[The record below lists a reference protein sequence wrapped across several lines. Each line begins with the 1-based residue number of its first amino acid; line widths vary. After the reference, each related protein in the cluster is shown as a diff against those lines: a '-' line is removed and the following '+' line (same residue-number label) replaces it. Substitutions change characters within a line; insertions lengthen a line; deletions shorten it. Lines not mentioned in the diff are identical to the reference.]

1 MIPRELV
8 GDGPILP
15 LSSSGNFVQSGNSG
29 INYGVFFP
37 NISQVGIFGEIKNLF
52 LGRGKV
58 NVKRSGEELFST
70 QALESSF
77 PRRFV
82 NVPPPFNQLR
92 VDVESLRKHLSP
104 NSYQSAVDIAF
115 SDQYLRCFFN
125 VYISNCT
132 YSFQRGVQRSQWEA
146 CVHCEVSKS

>member
-1 MIPRELV
+1 M
-8 GDGPILP
+8 
-15 LSSSGNFVQSGNSG
+15 
-29 INYGVFFP
+29 
-37 NISQVGIFGEIKNLF
+37 
-52 LGRGKV
+52 
-58 NVKRSGEELFST
+58 KRSGEELFST

-115 SDQYLRCFFN
+115 SDQYLRCFN
-125 VYISNCT
+125 GYISNFT
-132 YSFQRGVQRSQWEA
+132 YSFQRGVQRAEWEA
-146 CVHCEVSKS
+146 FVHCEVSKS